1 MTQVVI
7 IDNYDSFT
15 YNLEQAVGTLLGE
28 GKVLV
33 RRNDAITAASLA
45 DLQPTHLIISPGPGR
60 PRDAGNSNSIISH
73 WAGKTPILGVC
84 LGHQCIAEVFGG
96 KIVPARRCMHGKTSM
111 IRHDGKG
118 IFRGLPNPFRAMRYH
133 SLTVEPA
140 GLRGDFVISAY
151 TPEGEIM
158 ALRSEKLAVEGVQ
171 FHPESF
177 ATEVGMTI
185 LQNFLSADSATFAA
199 SRSQPLRLPG
209 RY

>member
-1 MTQVVI
+1 MAQVVI

-15 YNLEQAVGTLLGE
+15 YNLEQAVGTLLDV

-33 RRNDAITAASLA
+33 RRNDEITAASLA

-60 PRDAGNSNSIISH
+60 PRDAGNSNSIVSH
-73 WAGKTPILGVC
+73 WAGKMPILGVC

-96 KIVPARRCMHGKTSM
+96 KIVPAQRCMHGKTSL
-111 IRHDGKG
+111 IHHDGKG

-133 SLTVEPA
+133 SLAVEPA

-151 TPEGEIM
+151 SQEGEIM
-158 ALRSEKLAVEGVQ
+158 ALRGERLAIEGVQ

-177 ATEVGMTI
+177 ATEVGMMI
-185 LQNFLSADSATFAA
+185 LQNFLKTTIPQRADSN
-199 SRSQPLRLPG
+199 PLRVPAG
-209 RY
+209 RS